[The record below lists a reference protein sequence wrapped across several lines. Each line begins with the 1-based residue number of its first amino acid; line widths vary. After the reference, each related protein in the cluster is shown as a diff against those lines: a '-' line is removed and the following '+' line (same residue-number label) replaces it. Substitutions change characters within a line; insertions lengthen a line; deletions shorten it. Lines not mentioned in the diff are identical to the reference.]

1 VRSLLQ
7 TQVSRRKPMIVFA
20 GSLVATAALIPVY
33 RLQGLSWPQAI
44 VASVLFV
51 WPVVALGWVV
61 WRLLM
66 RHGSITPLGRAIA
79 VHALA
84 AVLFSSA
91 WTLVLGGA
99 VCVLRPGLMLSYVRD
114 SGIWQF
120 TWGLI
125 LYGVL
130 VQAAR
135 AQGRLREQELA
146 AANAELQAL
155 RAQLN
160 PHFLFNTL
168 HSLTQLVREDP
179 IATQDALER
188 FGELMRYVLKAGREA
203 TADVALDDEIGFVR
217 NYLALEQLRLG
228 SRLRVVEDFDP
239 ASLELAVPPL
249 LLQPLVE
256 NAVRHGLAPRREGGT
271 IRLTTRVQDAGLMI
285 EVSDDG
291 TGADPDAWR
300 NAAGLGLKA
309 VSRQLKARFADAC
322 DLEVSTAARAGFTV
336 RLRFPARIPMRSSA

>member
-1 VRSLLQ
+1 MVL
-7 TQVSRRKPMIVFA
+7 A
-20 GSLVATAALIPVY
+20 GLAVTAVLIPVF
-33 RLQGLSWPQAI
+33 RLQEASWPLAV
-44 VASVLFV
+44 VASIVFV
-51 WPVVALGWVV
+51 WPGVLFGWAA
-61 WRLLM
+61 WRRLL
-66 RHGSITPLGRAIA
+66 RKGRITPPGRAIA
-79 VHALA
+79 EHAAMALA
-84 AVLFSSA
+84 FSVA
-91 WTLVLGGA
+91 WTLVF
-99 VCVLRPGLMLSYVRD
+99 VSTVYFLRPEAMPGYLREGAL
-114 SGIWQF
+114 WQF
-120 TWGLI
+120 AWGLI

-135 AQGRLREQELA
+135 SHERLKERELA

-179 IATQDALER
+179 VATQDALER
-188 FGELMRYVLKAGREA
+188 FGELMRYVLNAGRDT
-203 TADVALDDEIGFVR
+203 TADVTLEEELAFVR
-217 NYLALEQLRLG
+217 NYLALEKLRLG
-228 SRLRVVEDFDP
+228 SRLRVVEDIDP
-239 ASLELAVPPL
+239 ESLELAVPPL

-271 IRLTTRVQDAGLMI
+271 IRLTAHAPDARLII

-291 TGADPDAWR
+291 YGAEPDAWR

-309 VSRQLKARFADAC
+309 VSRQLKARFTEAS

-336 RLRFPARIPMRSSA
+336 RLTIPARVPMRSRA